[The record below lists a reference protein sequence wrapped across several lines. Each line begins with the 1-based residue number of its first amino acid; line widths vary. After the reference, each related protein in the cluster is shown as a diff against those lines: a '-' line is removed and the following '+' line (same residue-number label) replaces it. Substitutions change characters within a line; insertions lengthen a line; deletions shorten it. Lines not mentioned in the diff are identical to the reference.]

1 MISGVEGVDPA
12 RRQML
17 IEMLD
22 IDLSWWATCHRLAD
36 AMHVGLQIWSVLLPL
51 LHTAVYAL
59 QIRGCCVSCR
69 RLNKVSDGQRR
80 RVQICLGLLR
90 PYEVTGCS
98 HSWQSSWALPSCIPT
113 ARNLVTMLQVLL
125 LDEITV
131 DMDVVGR

>member
-22 IDLSWWATCHRLAD
+22 IDLSWCAACASVCRCSLCWATNLHCTC
-36 AMHVGLQIWSVLLPL
+36 
-51 LHTAVYAL
+51 LHTRRMCTSD
-59 QIRGCCVSCR
+59 QGWCVSCR

-90 PYEVTGCS
+90 PYEVDAHS
-98 HSWQSSWALPSCIPT
+98 HSRQSSRQLPHVLFHIT
-113 ARNLVTMLQVLL
+113 ASIILTMLQVLL